1 MCCLFGV
8 YDYTGGLT
16 AVQKRRLVSA
26 LATASEAR
34 GTDATG
40 VAYNSD
46 GHLAVYK
53 RPWPAHLMRFRLPE
67 NVRCVMGHTRMTTQ
81 GDEKKNCN
89 NHPFVGAAGIPF
101 ALAHNGILYNDKEL
115 RQERKLPE
123 TNIETDSYIAVQLL
137 EQQGKLSFS
146 TIRTAAEAL
155 EGTLTLTILDG
166 RDNLYIVR
174 GNNPLTLYHFPRLGL
189 YIYASTEAILKK
201 GLKKGLPRADHPVE
215 VVKKAGDI
223 LRIDRHGR
231 FTVEKFS
238 THNLWEANFRYCWP
252 TLSTYSG
259 EREYIDD
266 LKSIAPAYG
275 YDPHDIDAFL
285 HYGMCP
291 EEIEELMC
299 GGEV

>member
-1 MCCLFGV
+1 MCCLFGI
-8 YDYTGGLT
+8 YDYGHSLT
-16 AVQKRRLVSA
+16 AAQKKRLVSA
-26 LATASEAR
+26 LAVASEDR

-40 VAYNSD
+40 IAYNHS
-46 GHLAVYK
+46 GHLTVYK
-53 RPWPAHLMRFRLPE
+53 RPYPAHLMRFRLPDDA
-67 NVRCVMGHTRMTTQ
+67 VCIMGHTRMTTQ
-81 GDEKKNCN
+81 GDEKQNCN
-89 NHPFVGAAGIPF
+89 NHPFVGTSGMPF
-101 ALAHNGILYNDKEL
+101 ALAHNGIIYNDKEL
-115 RQERKLPE
+115 RQERKLPD
-123 TNIETDSYIAVQLL
+123 TNIETDSYVAVQLL
-137 EQQGKLSFS
+137 EQQGKLNFS
-146 TIRTAAEAL
+146 AIRTAAESL

-166 RDNLYIVR
+166 RDNLYIVK

-189 YIYASTEAILKK
+189 YVYASTEAILRK
-201 GLKKGLPRADHPVE
+201 GLKKGLPSADRPVE
-215 VVKKAGDI
+215 VVTKAGDI

-266 LKSIAPAYG
+266 LKSIAPTYG

-291 EEIEELMC
+291 EEIKELMC

>member
-1 MCCLFGV
+1 MCCLFGI
-8 YDYTGGLT
+8 YAYRGSLT
-16 AVQKRRLVSA
+16 AVQKRRLISS

-40 VAYNSD
+40 IAYNCD

-89 NHPFVGAAGIPF
+89 NHPF
-101 ALAHNGILYNDKEL
+101 ALAHNGIIYNDKEL
-115 RQERKLPE
+115 RQERKLPD

-137 EQQGKLSFS
+137 EQQGKLNFS
-146 TIRTAAEAL
+146 AIRTAAEAL

-166 RDNLYIVR
+166 RDNLYIIK

-189 YIYASTEAILKK
+189 YVYASTEAILKK
-201 GLKKGLPRADHPVE
+201 GLKKGFPHADRPVE
-215 VVKKAGDI
+215 VVMKEGDI

-231 FTVEKFS
+231 YTVEQFDIC
-238 THNLWEANFRYCWP
+238 NLWNGAMSFSWP
-252 TLSTYSG
+252 HWDVYAEDT
-259 EREYIDD
+259 EYIRD
-266 LKSIAPAYG
+266 LKSVAPAYG
-275 YDPHDIDAFL
+275 YDPRDIDTFL
-285 HYGMCP
+285 GYGMCP

-299 GGEV
+299 CGEV